1 MYYIINNDT
10 NDAGYMM
17 SFSYQ
22 EDVDGRAFDEGK
34 KFTTDPDELPY
45 LQPPQNPLQV
55 KIKNAN
61 KNNPWPSFVEVPIP
75 LLSKQMHE
83 VLLATGVNNLDVYP
97 VDIFHPDGTRT
108 PESDNYLVF
117 NLIGTVTDA
126 ELNILTDLPDNEVQ
140 EHLMFRLAEITQTIL
155 VHESIKIILEQAD
168 IPLLRFY
175 NAPKN
180 LYASL
185 MR

>member
-17 SFSYQ
+17 SFSYRS
-22 EDVDGRAFDEGK
+22 EVRGRSFSDGV
-34 KFTTDPDELPY
+34 KFTSDPNELPH

-55 KIKNAN
+55 RISDTN
-61 KNNPWPSFVEVPIP
+61 KNNPWPSFEEVPIP
-75 LLSKQMHE
+75 LISKQMHE
-83 VLLATGVNNLDVYP
+83 VLLAAGVNNIDVYP

-108 PESDNYLVF
+108 PESNNYLVF

-126 ELNILTDLPDNEVQ
+126 ELNILTDLPDKEVQ
-140 EHLMFRLAEITQTIL
+140 EHLMFRLAESTQTIL
-155 VHESIKIILEQAD
+155 VHESIKKILEDAN

>member
-17 SFSYQ
+17 SFSYL

-34 KFTTDPDELPY
+34 KFTTDPNELPY

-61 KNNPWPSFVEVPIP
+61 KKNPWPSFEEVPIP
-75 LLSKQMHE
+75 FLSKKMHE
-83 VLLATGVNNLDVYP
+83 VLLAAGVNNLDTYL
-97 VDIFHPDGTRT
+97 VDIFHPDGTRA
-108 PESDNYLVF
+108 PESDSYLVF
-117 NLIGTVTDA
+117 NLVGTVTDA
-126 ELNILTDLPDNEVQ
+126 ELNILTDLPENEVQ
-140 EHLMFRLAEITQTIL
+140 EHLMFRLAESTQTIL
-155 VHESIKIILEQAD
+155 VHESIKKTLEDAK